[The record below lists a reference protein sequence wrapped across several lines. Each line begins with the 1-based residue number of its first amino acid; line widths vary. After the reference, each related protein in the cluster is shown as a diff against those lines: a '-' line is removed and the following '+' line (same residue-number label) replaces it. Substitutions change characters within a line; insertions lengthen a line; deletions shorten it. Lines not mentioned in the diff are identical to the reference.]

1 VKAHPEGLFEGEG
14 VSTSLHLPQDVG
26 VVEHPVA
33 GVDYPQ
39 RWAEFEAWFPDEEHC
54 VAYLVHLRWPD
65 GFRCPRC
72 GGERAWPTTRGRLVC
87 AACRHQIS
95 VTAGTILAGTRTP
108 LRVWFAAAWH
118 LTQQKLG
125 VSALGLQRVLGWGS
139 YQTAWTILHKLRRAM
154 VRLERAPLLGPVE
167 VDETYV
173 GGIERGRR
181 GRLAGAKAIVAI
193 AVEVPEP
200 DRLGRVRLTRIADF
214 SAESLLPFVG
224 WAVTPGAL
232 VRTDGW
238 QGYRP
243 LAAAGYVHERVS
255 LRASGDAA
263 HVAMPGV
270 HRVASLLERWI
281 LGTHHGSV
289 GHDHL
294 DAYLE
299 EFTFRFNR
307 RRARYRGLL
316 FYRLLEQ
323 MVRTSPAPYR
333 AIVESRS
340 TPDHNMLG

>member
-1 VKAHPEGLFEGEG
+1 MG
-14 VSTSLHLPQDVG
+14 VAG
-26 VVEHPVA
+26 HPVA

-39 RWAEFEAWFPDEEHC
+39 RWAEFEAWFPDEAHC
-54 VAYLVHLRWPD
+54 AAYLARLRWPE
-65 GFRCPRC
+65 GFGCARC
-72 GGERAWPTTRGRLVC
+72 GHDRGWPTTRGRLVC
-87 AACRHQIS
+87 AGCRHQTS

-108 LRVWFAAAWH
+108 LRVWFAAAWYVTH
-118 LTQQKLG
+118 QKLG

-154 VRLERAPLLGPVE
+154 VRLERTPLLGPVE

-173 GGIERGRR
+173 GGVEHGHRGRFP
-181 GRLAGAKAIVAI
+181 GAKAIVAI

-200 DRLGRVRLTRIADF
+200 KRMGRVRLARIADF
-214 SAESLLPFVG
+214 SADSLVPFVR
-224 WAVTPGAL
+224 WAVAPGAL
-232 VRTDGW
+232 IRTDGW

-243 LAAAGYVHERVS
+243 LGAAGYDHDPIS
-255 LRASGDAA
+255 ISASGDPA
-263 HVAMPGV
+263 HVALPAV
-270 HRVASLLERWI
+270 HRVASLLNRWI

-316 FYRLLEQ
+316 FYRLLDQ
-323 MVRTSPAPYR
+323 MVRTPPAPYR
-333 AIVESRS
+333 DIVGGSP
-340 TPDHNMLG
+340 TPHHNMLG